1 MNQRDTTFAKWTGLV
16 AIVFLIVGAVLEY
29 WPAAEAIHWLSFDEA
44 RPAAASQNKPI
55 FIDVYA
61 DWCGP
66 CKAME
71 KVVFPNDTVRD
82 ILTSRFVPAKIN
94 GDDPVVG
101 DTLKKQFGI
110 RAYPTYI
117 VLSPL
122 GKERKR
128 HVGYMAKSDF
138 IKWLNDSVGV
148 QVLLWPDLQKAAFV
162 AQGQKRRIMVLV
174 LQSGDD
180 IEAANEVM
188 EDEEV
193 TRMIDKHF
201 VPTLLVRGNVG
212 EEKLLRQV
220 GASPKTGMREV
231 IILENNGK
239 EVGRFFINYQ
249 MQYNRSILASKLLE
263 LAAKQPG

>member
-1 MNQRDTTFAKWTGLV
+1 MNQRDTTYAKWSGLA
-16 AIVFLIVGAVLEY
+16 AIVFLMVGAVLEY
-29 WPAAEAIHWLSFDEA
+29 WPASDAIKWLSFDEA
-44 RPAAASQNKPI
+44 RGVAANQNKPI
-55 FIDVYA
+55 FVDVYA

-66 CKAME
+66 CKAMDKE
-71 KVVFPNDTVRD
+71 VFPNDSVKT

-94 GDDPVVG
+94 GDDPAVG

-117 VLSPL
+117 VLSPA

-128 HVGYMAKSDF
+128 HLGFFQTTEF
-138 IKWLNDSVGV
+138 IKWLNDSAGV
-148 QVLLWPDLQKAAFV
+148 QILLWPDLQKATFT
-162 AQGQKRRIMVLV
+162 AQGQQRRIMVLI

-180 IEAANEVM
+180 IEGANAIM

-193 TRMIDKHF
+193 VRTIDKHF

-212 EEKLLRQV
+212 EEKLLQQV

-231 IILENNGK
+231 IVLENSGK
-239 EVGRFFINYQ
+239 EVGRLFINFQ
-249 MQYNRSILASKLLE
+249 MQYNRSLLVSKLME
-263 LAAKQPG
+263 LATMQPR

>member
-1 MNQRDTTFAKWTGLV
+1 MNQRDTTYAKWVGL
-16 AIVFLIVGAVLEY
+16 AGLVFLIAAAVQDY
-29 WPAAEAIHWLSFDEA
+29 WPVADPLKWASFEEAKGV
-44 RPAAASQNKPI
+44 AASQNKPI
-55 FIDVYA
+55 FVDVYA

-66 CKAME
+66 CKAMDKE
-71 KVVFPNDTVRD
+71 VFPNDSVTS
-82 ILTSRFVPAKIN
+82 ILTTRYVLAKIN
-94 GDDPVVG
+94 GDDPVQG

-117 VLSPL
+117 VLSPA

-128 HVGYMAKSDF
+128 HIGFFQKTEF
-138 IKWLNDSVGV
+138 IKWLNDSSGV
-148 QVLLWPDLQKAAFV
+148 QILQWPDLQKATFM

-180 IEAANEVM
+180 IEGATAVM

-193 TRMIDKHF
+193 ARTIDKHF

-212 EEKLLRQV
+212 EEKLLQQV

-231 IILENNGK
+231 IVLENSGTR
-239 EVGRFFINYQ
+239 VGRFFIDFQ
-249 MQYNRSILASKLLE
+249 MQYNHSLLASKLME
-263 LAAKQPG
+263 LAAKEPR

>member
-1 MNQRDTTFAKWTGLV
+1 MNQRDTTYAKWSGLT

-29 WPAAEAIHWLSFDEA
+29 WPASDTIKWLSFDEA
-44 RPAAASQNKPI
+44 RGVAANQNKPI
-55 FIDVYA
+55 FVDVYA

-66 CKAME
+66 CKAMDKE
-71 KVVFPNDTVRD
+71 VFPNDSVKT

-94 GDDPVVG
+94 GDDPAVG

-117 VLSPL
+117 VLGPA

-128 HVGYMAKSDF
+128 HIGFFQKTEF
-138 IKWLNDSVGV
+138 IKWWNDSAAV
-148 QVLLWPDLQKAAFV
+148 QILLGPDLQKATFT
-162 AQGQKRRIMVLV
+162 AQGQQRRIMVLI

-180 IEAANEVM
+180 IEGANGIM

-193 TRMIDKHF
+193 MRTIDKHF

-212 EEKLLRQV
+212 EEKLLQQV

-231 IILENNGK
+231 IVLENSGK
-239 EVGRFFINYQ
+239 EVGRFFINFQ
-249 MQYNRSILASKLLE
+249 MQYNRSLLVSKLME
-263 LAAKQPG
+263 LAAKQPR

>member
-1 MNQRDTTFAKWTGLV
+1 MNQRDTTYAKWAGLV
-16 AIVFLIVGAVLEY
+16 AVVFLVVGGVLEY
-29 WPAAEAIHWLSFDEA
+29 WPASDAIKWLGFDEA
-44 RPAAASQNKPI
+44 RGVAASQNKPI

-66 CKAME
+66 CIAMDKE
-71 KVVFPNDTVRD
+71 VFPNDSVKS

-117 VLSPL
+117 VLSPA

-128 HVGYMAKSDF
+128 HVGFFQKTEFIRWLSD
-138 IKWLNDSVGV
+138 STGV
-148 QVLLWPDLQKAAFV
+148 QILLWPDLQKATVV
-162 AQGQKRRIMVLV
+162 AQGQKRRIMVLI

-188 EDEEV
+188 DDEEIV
-193 TRMIDKHF
+193 HTIDKHF

-212 EEKLLRQV
+212 EEKLLQQV

-231 IILENNGK
+231 IVLENSGK
-239 EVGRFFINYQ
+239 EVGRFFINFQ
-249 MQYNRSILASKLLE
+249 MQYNRSLLASRLME
-263 LAAKQPG
+263 LAAK